1 MKKILVMSSRAPY
14 PLHSGGAIRTYQVIK
29 LLSRIYTVDLVY
41 ITDDLKDETVS
52 EMGRF
57 CREVIP
63 FPVRKMDYYLNVCKG
78 LISNTLPL
86 QVNYFYFDK
95 VQSWVDRNIHKYD
108 GVFCN
113 NIRTAEYVRNKKGNT
128 KWIDFVDAI
137 SMNYEKAKKQET
149 GLWRWL
155 YKVDFTRCRRYE
167 QMVLNAFTKCMIIS
181 EVDRDY
187 ILSKYKGE
195 KDITVI
201 GNYVDISEKVN
212 LHKKNNYQ
220 LLFVGR
226 MDYEPNVTAV
236 NYFVENV
243 YPLVE
248 NEIPEVIFY
257 IVGISPSVAVKKLAR
272 VDKVVVTGFVEDVAI
287 YMRESAIFVAPMRS
301 GAGVQNKILQA
312 MSIEG
317 CVITTTIGREGIEV
331 CHDELIVADDPVIMA
346 RQIVL
351 LLRDSEKRKIIGK
364 NARRYIENHLSEEVI
379 YSKLRSF
386 ILDE

>member
-1 MKKILVMSSRAPY
+1 M
-14 PLHSGGAIRTYQVIK
+14 Q
-29 LLSRIYTVDLVY
+29 
-41 ITDDLKDETVS
+41 
-52 EMGRF
+52 
-57 CREVIP
+57 
-63 FPVRKMDYYLNVCKG
+63 
-78 LISNTLPL
+78 LISAH
-86 QVNYFYFDK
+86 
-95 VQSWVDRNIHKYD
+95 W
-108 GVFCN
+108 
-113 NIRTAEYVRNKKGNT
+113 
-128 KWIDFVDAI
+128 
-137 SMNYEKAKKQET
+137 
-149 GLWRWL
+149 
-155 YKVDFTRCRRYE
+155 
-167 QMVLNAFTKCMIIS
+167 
-181 EVDRDY
+181 
-187 ILSKYKGE
+187 
-195 KDITVI
+195 
-201 GNYVDISEKVN
+201 
-212 LHKKNNYQ
+212 
-220 LLFVGR
+220 
-226 MDYEPNVTAV
+226 DYEPNVTAV